1 MAENLGS
8 IRYDVEVDTANV
20 LKAEAVVN
28 KSIANVAKDFDK
40 ADKAVREFTKAQL
53 DLGNRVNKAGQVID
67 KNGDIVVSA
76 TKQYRD
82 LSKTAKSSFKELET
96 AATRSASGVKTQM
109 TKSAEGVKKSVH
121 RNYGQA
127 GIQIQQFA
135 GQLQGGQSAMLA
147 LSQQSA
153 DLGIVL
159 GAPLVGV
166 VVSLAAVLAG
176 TLAPAIFDSVSS
188 IEKLQK
194 AIENTKTIMS
204 VGASGVA
211 EYTEEM
217 KKLNIVSENLAKIKI
232 AVALN
237 ENRKAIKDTKNDL
250 LDLTDGLSRKS
261 TFSSVIDEVFMMRD
275 ALKDFGKATND
286 VDRIIA
292 LDKADELIA
301 GLRQADGS
309 FQYQDIAEFA
319 KKYLE
324 LSSNVRTV
332 IESNQALTD
341 SQGDVDSA
349 NSVSEESFKDMKN
362 SIRANIIELKSGKR
376 AALEWSLLM
385 QDLDADQRAEIL
397 TLFDKKQ
404 ALEDTKKATED
415 AAAANERYEK
425 SVVKQ
430 TESDLAWFEQQEQWL
445 KGKDKSET
453 QSNITFA
460 QGVINKGK
468 SPEQLMGEQYER
480 LKQLR
485 DTDLENAQLYQ
496 DAMTALEIQAQE
508 NRENLLAESYQRV
521 GEQAATS
528 MGEYLAGVKT
538 AEEATRDLAATIIT
552 QAINSLVQMGTTA
565 LIQSATTTT
574 AATTG
579 IAATTGAAVT
589 STGVMAGAQ
598 TTAMSTVA
606 GAVGVVAGGLAT
618 AWAPAAAFASL
629 ATLGTNAAPAIAGIY
644 STMAATLG
652 AQLVG
657 GLISSGIEAGT
668 GFAGANMSGGREF
681 GGPVSAGSMYRV
693 GEKGKPEF
701 YKDNLGNLSMI
712 PGENGEVIP
721 ANKMGGSSGGMTV
734 QVNNYTPYQV
744 FVTQDQATNI
754 AKVEIGNEASKLQ
767 KGRGNMYNAMKSGGN
782 YKNDAKR

>member
-8 IRYDVEVDTANV
+8 IRYDFDVTTAPLFKASDT
-20 LKAEAVVN
+20 VN
-28 KSIANVAKDFDK
+28 KTTDSIVSDFK
-40 ADKAVREFTKAQL
+40 
-53 DLGNRVNKAGQVID
+53 RVDSSSKSLNTQV
-67 KNGDIVVSA
+67 
-76 TKQYRD
+76 T
-82 LSKTAKSSFKELET
+82 KTAD
-96 AATRSASGVKTQM
+96 
-109 TKSAEGVKKSVH
+109 GVKKSVH
-121 RNYGQA
+121 RNFGQA
-127 GIQIQQFA
+127 GIQVQQFV

-159 GAPLVGV
+159 GAPMVGV
-166 VVSLAAVLAG
+166 IVSLGAVLLG
-176 TLAPAIFDSVSS
+176 TLLPSLMSNKTSADALAKSVESV
-188 IEKLQK
+188 K
-194 AIENTKTIMS
+194 AVMTL
-204 VGASGVA
+204 GAGGVA

-217 KKLNIVSENLAKIKI
+217 EKLNKVSKQLAKIQL
-232 AVALN
+232 AQ
-237 ENRKAIKDTKNDL
+237 AIVEQNKVIK
-250 LDLTDGLSRKS
+250 LSAKS
-261 TFSSVIDEVFMMRD
+261 
-275 ALKDFGKATND
+275 
-286 VDRIIA
+286 
-292 LDKADELIA
+292 
-301 GLRQADGS
+301 
-309 FQYQDIAEFA
+309 
-319 KKYLE
+319 
-324 LSSNVRTV
+324 V
-332 IESNQALTD
+332 IESAQNTSKLYESTFANMRSLAEKVAVDIGGNMEDVAKAVSGDSLKLGSSGSYLTSDLDKISSKFKITREEALELGLAFSD
-341 SQGDVDSA
+341 VSKKGDAMSLKSLQNVLEDLSETYGYSNEEITKLGAGVIEFLVSA
-349 NSVSEESFKDMKN
+349 NSATDGINELRGALTGTGDGIDELTGKTKAATDTFKALSDQLEVENTK
-362 SIRANIIELKSGKR
+362 LKDGER
-376 AALEWSLLM
+376 AAFQKALKMQELTDEQIKNLTVLWDENEALKKNNEARKEASDELENEIDGYIKLA
-385 QDLDADQRAEIL
+385 DA
-397 TLFDKKQ
+397 
-404 ALEDTKKATED
+404 
-415 AAAANERYEK
+415 
-425 SVVKQ
+425 VVKSENAKKERE
-430 TESDLAWFEQQEQWL
+430 TE
-445 KGKDKSET
+445 
-453 QSNITFA
+453 SNITFA

-468 SPEQLMGEQYER
+468 SPDQLMAEQYER

-508 NRENLLAESYQRV
+508 NRESLLAESYQRV

-528 MGEYLAGVKT
+528 MGQYLAGAKT

-565 LIQSATTTT
+565 LIESATTTT

-589 STGVMAGAQ
+589 SAGVMAGAQ
-598 TTAMSTVA
+598 TTAMTTVT
-606 GAVGVVAGGLAT
+606 GMVGGIAGGLAA

-721 ANKMGGSSGGMTV
+721 ANKMGGNSGGMTV

>member
-8 IRYDVEVDTANV
+8 IRYDVEVNTAST
-20 LKAEAVVN
+20 LKADAVVGKTTDSMVN
-28 KSIANVAKDFDK
+28 NFKKVDNATKNLDTQV
-40 ADKAVREFTKAQL
+40 TKA
-53 DLGNRVNKAGQVID
+53 
-67 KNGDIVVSA
+67 SA
-76 TKQYRD
+76 
-82 LSKTAKSSFKELET
+82 
-96 AATRSASGVKTQM
+96 GVKRAM
-109 TKSAEGVKKSVH
+109 NA
-121 RNYGQA
+121 NLGQA
-127 GIQIQQFA
+127 GIQVQQFV
-135 GQLQGGQSAMLA
+135 GQLQGGQSAMVALA
-147 LSQQSA
+147 QQSA

-159 GAPLVGV
+159 GAPMVGV
-166 VVSLAAVLAG
+166 IVSLAAVLAG
-176 TLAPAIFDSVSS
+176 TLLPSLMGSKDELDNIEKSVERVKAVMTIGAHGVANYTDEMRQLSSISKEVAQIKLNTALAEQRKVLENTGKAAKQAYKDAMPWFNWSFNNSETSTLFGGIVSDDDIKRLGSGSSLITRARTGVDQLVSS
-188 IEKLQK
+188 MEQIKKGNTEKGIEGIVSSMTLLSNSAAANSEAGQKLIEDMTKLVQSYKEGKINIEALQK
-194 AIENTKTIMS
+194 AVDKGTESMKGN
-204 VGASGVA
+204 ASA
-211 EYTEEM
+211 LQDYLSAIHISSEEM
-217 KKLNIVSENLAKIKI
+217 KGNAREAEKLRLEKQGLEKQEVLTALASW
-232 AVALN
+232 
-237 ENRKAIKDTKNDL
+237 DY
-250 LDLTDGLSRKS
+250 
-261 TFSSVIDEVFMMRD
+261 
-275 ALKDFGKATND
+275 
-286 VDRIIA
+286 
-292 LDKADELIA
+292 
-301 GLRQADGS
+301 
-309 FQYQDIAEFA
+309 YQ
-319 KKYLE
+319 
-324 LSSNVRTV
+324 
-332 IESNQALTD
+332 
-341 SQGDVDSA
+341 
-349 NSVSEESFKDMKN
+349 
-362 SIRANIIELKSGKR
+362 
-376 AALEWSLLM
+376 SLVE
-385 QDLDADQRAEIL
+385 Q
-397 TLFDKKQ
+397 
-404 ALEDTKKATED
+404 KKATEESIKQDKEKAESLRKINDELD
-415 AAAANERYEK
+415 AYFDKESSDSTKKAERE
-425 SVVKQ
+425 
-430 TESDLAWFEQQEQWL
+430 TE
-445 KGKDKSET
+445 
-453 QSNITFA
+453 SNITFA

-468 SPEQLMGEQYER
+468 SPDQLMAEQYER

-521 GEQAATS
+521 GEQAAAS

-721 ANKMGGSSGGMTV
+721 ANKMGGNSGGMTV